1 MRAKGGIILALFIS
15 ASPIALMGMGY
26 LETQQRPDSGI
37 YTGHDRCAK
46 TQDSQGSAQEQS
58 RCWVNFLRGL
68 KAPLPFESAA
78 TESPLRH

>member
-26 LETQQRPDSGI
+26 LETQQRPESGI

-46 TQDSQGSAQEQS
+46 T
-58 RCWVNFLRGL
+58 
-68 KAPLPFESAA
+68 
-78 TESPLRH
+78 